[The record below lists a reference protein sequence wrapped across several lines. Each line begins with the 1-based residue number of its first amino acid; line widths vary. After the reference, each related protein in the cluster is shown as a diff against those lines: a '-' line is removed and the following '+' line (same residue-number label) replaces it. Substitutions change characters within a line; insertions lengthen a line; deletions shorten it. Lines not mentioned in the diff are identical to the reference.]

1 MGLRLAE
8 GIDLERYNTLSGRML
23 NPERISFLCE
33 EGAVETT
40 ADGRLRV
47 TQRGFPLLDAVVAD
61 LAA

>member
-1 MGLRLAE
+1 
-8 GIDLERYNTLSGRML
+8 ML
-23 NPERISFLCE
+23 DPERISFLCE
-33 EGAVETT
+33 QGAVETT